1 MKDGLTE
8 DVCYRDIAKYK
19 QKCSKFLATGYNA
32 ACHTDGPR
40 LEYVI
45 EYVRRM

>member
-1 MKDGLTE
+1 MYVVGILRNIKKMFK
-8 DVCYRDIAKYK
+8 IH
-19 QKCSKFLATGYNA
+19 A

-45 EYVRRM
+45 EDVRM

>member
-1 MKDGLTE
+1 MYVVGILRNIKMFK
-8 DVCYRDIAKYK
+8 IH
-19 QKCSKFLATGYNA
+19 A

-45 EYVRRM
+45 EDVRM

>member
-1 MKDGLTE
+1 MYVIGILRNIK
-8 DVCYRDIAKYK
+8 K
-19 QKCSKFLATGYNA
+19 KCSKFLATGYHA